1 MSVSTS
7 NEARQRVVRWL
18 EEGHGQLSA
27 AQPLTRAQHR
37 RRYPMDERMLRELT
51 RDAVLGILH
60 DYDRVQSAAQ
70 MAEQECERLRAFVYE
85 NERLRNQ
92 IEGLESECGKLRE
105 EIQNLRG
112 LGERY
117 LREREDIAAS
127 LSQLMNDVL
136 LRLRGEPHL

>member
-1 MSVSTS
+1 MAQRRALSYHVARFSSAPPGVQRRLRMSVATN

-18 EEGHGQLSA
+18 EEGQRQLSA
-27 AQPLTRAQHR
+27 
-37 RRYPMDERMLRELT
+37 
-51 RDAVLGILH
+51 VLAILH
-60 DYDRVQSAAQ
+60 DYDRVQGAAQ

-112 LGERY
+112 LG
-117 LREREDIAAS
+117 
-127 LSQLMNDVL
+127 
-136 LRLRGEPHL
+136 